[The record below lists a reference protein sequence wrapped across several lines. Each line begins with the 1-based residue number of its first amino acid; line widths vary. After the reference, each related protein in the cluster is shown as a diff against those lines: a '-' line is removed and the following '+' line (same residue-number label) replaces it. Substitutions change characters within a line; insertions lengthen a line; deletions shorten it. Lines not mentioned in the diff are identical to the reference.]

1 MKFKNHNNGG
11 LQPNQPV
18 LFRQR
23 TKLSLQIIC
32 TTVTLRLHF
41 AAGQGS
47 GGGGRMGQYS

>member
-1 MKFKNHNNGG
+1 MKFKNRNNGG

-32 TTVTLRLHF
+32 TTVTQRLHF
-41 AAGQGS
+41 ATGQGS
-47 GGGGRMGQYS
+47 GGRMGQYS